1 MNQFLNILSLALLGG
16 SVVVLVNNIV
26 TDVKAKPNRIPWKSV
41 IKRWWLFWG
50 LLLLSDLVNLDIV
63 SSIIAI
69 VLAGVTLWLNMQ
81 TYDVKGNP
89 FKHHDKGDE

>member
-16 SVVVLVNNIV
+16 AVVVLVNNII
-26 TDVKAKPNRIPWKSV
+26 TDVRVMPNRIPWKSV

-63 SSIIAI
+63 SSVTVI
-69 VLAGVTLWLNMQ
+69 VLAGVTMWLNMK
-81 TYDVKGNP
+81 THNVEGNP
-89 FKHHDKGDE
+89 FKHRDKGDE